1 MQDLRFALRI
11 LRKQPVFSLVAVL
24 TLTIGIGANTAIFS
38 VLYQILLRPLPY
50 PDAGR
55 LVFVWNAYLKAGHD
69 LARVAIP
76 DYLDRR
82 AEAAAIEDATL
93 FTPRDVNLSIAGR
106 PEQVVALVVTPSF
119 FSTLGRGPFLGRAF
133 TEADAVPESDRF
145 AILTYGLWTSRFG
158 ADRSVVGQAIHLNGG
173 EYIVVG
179 VLPAD
184 FEVPWR
190 DAALLLPFSFTA
202 AQRSDA
208 ERGNEFSLMI
218 ARLRPRATLH
228 QLNAE
233 MQTIVNRLM
242 DRVPQRAA
250 YMRNSGFTGQAV
262 GFRDQL
268 SGDVRLSLYLLQAG
282 VALVL
287 LIACANVANLL
298 LMRATG
304 RLRELAIRSSLG
316 AGRWQIGRQLLIE
329 GVLLSGIGGAAGLA
343 FGALAVRALAA
354 LLAGQVPGAAEATIR
369 PAVLAFTAALAVGT
383 ALVFGIIPVWS
394 SARETTSSALT
405 DDGSRTTAGRRTGQ
419 ARTAVVIVET
429 ALAAVL
435 LIGAGL
441 LIKSFAR
448 VTQVDPGFS
457 SDHVLTTQIALPPA
471 RYGTPDAQRSFWQRL
486 LEKTRAMP
494 GVMAVGLISN
504 VPFSDRLSAGTY
516 RIVGR
521 PLAPTERPPHARQDE
536 IGGDYFRAMQIPLIE
551 GRVFNDGDAPDSPR
565 VVVVDKFFADRQF
578 PHDSAVGHQINFG
591 SARNYTIVGVVG
603 TVNSSDLARPV
614 PEERIYLNA
623 TQLSSGGMGLIVK
636 TVLEPSSVVSQVR
649 AIVQGIDPEQP
660 IAETR
665 TMEEWL
671 DRSLQSRRTPMT
683 LLALFGFVALVLCAI
698 GIYGVLAFGV
708 AQRLREFGIRQAL
721 GADRRS
727 ILSLALAQGLTM
739 TGVGIATGVAASLA
753 LTRLLQSMLFGVGPY
768 DAGVISVV
776 AFLLFAVGAA
786 ACYVPAVR
794 ATRVDPAVALRDA

>member
-1 MQDLRFALRI
+1 MQDLRFGLRI

-24 TLTIGIGANTAIFS
+24 TLTVGIGANTAIFS

-55 LVFVWNAYLKAGHD
+55 LVFVWNAYLKAGHN

-76 DYLDRR
+76 DYLERR
-82 AEAAAIEDATL
+82 AEAPAIEDATL
-93 FTPRDVNLSIAGR
+93 FTPRDVNLSIASR

-218 ARLRPRATLH
+218 ARLRPRATLD

-242 DRVPQRAA
+242 DRVPRRAA

-282 VALVL
+282 VVLVL

-329 GVLLSGIGGAAGLA
+329 GALLSGIGGAAGLA

-394 SARETTSSALT
+394 SARERTSSALT

-419 ARTAVVIVET
+419 ARTALVIVET

-448 VTQVDPGFS
+448 VMQVDPGFS

-471 RYGTPDAQRSFWQRL
+471 GYGTPDAQWSFWQRL

-494 GVMAVGLISN
+494 GVTAVGLISN

-551 GRVFNDGDAPDSPR
+551 GRVFNDGDAPESPR

-578 PHDSAVGHQINFG
+578 PHASAVGHQINFG

-623 TQLSSGGMGLIVK
+623 TQLPSGGMGLIVK

-649 AIVQGIDPEQP
+649 AIVQDIDPEQP

-683 LLALFGFVALVLCAI
+683 LLALFGFVALVLSAI

-727 ILSLALAQGLTM
+727 ILSLVLAQGLTM

-768 DAGVISVV
+768 DAGVIGVV
-776 AFLLFAVGAA
+776 AFLLFGVGAA

-794 ATRVDPAVALRDA
+794 ATQVDPAVALRAA

>member
-1 MQDLRFALRI
+1 MQDLRFGLRI

-24 TLTIGIGANTAIFS
+24 TLTVGIGANTAIFS

-55 LVFVWNAYLKAGHD
+55 LVFVWNAYLKAGHN

-76 DYLDRR
+76 DYLERR
-82 AEAAAIEDATL
+82 AEAPAIEDATL
-93 FTPRDVNLSIAGR
+93 FTPRDVNLSIASR

-218 ARLRPRATLH
+218 ARLRPRATLD

-242 DRVPQRAA
+242 DRVPRRAA

-282 VALVL
+282 VVLVL

-329 GVLLSGIGGAAGLA
+329 GALLSGIGGAAGLA

-419 ARTAVVIVET
+419 ARTALVIVET

-448 VTQVDPGFS
+448 VMQVDPGFS

-471 RYGTPDAQRSFWQRL
+471 GYGTPDAQWSFWQRL

-494 GVMAVGLISN
+494 GVTAVGLISN

-551 GRVFNDGDAPDSPR
+551 GRVFDDGDAPESPR

-578 PHDSAVGHQINFG
+578 PHASAVGHQINFG

-623 TQLSSGGMGLIVK
+623 TQLPSGGMGLIVK

-649 AIVQGIDPEQP
+649 AIVQDIDPEQP

-683 LLALFGFVALVLCAI
+683 LLALFGFVALVLSAI

-727 ILSLALAQGLTM
+727 ILSLVLAQGLTM

-768 DAGVISVV
+768 DAGVIGVV
-776 AFLLFAVGAA
+776 AFLLFGVGAA

-794 ATRVDPAVALRDA
+794 ATQVDPAVALRAA